1 MKYKVYMY
9 KGSKIVDMC
18 ETNDIHNAFDIYM
31 DMVASVASVRTAG
44 SYNVHVFN
52 SDEGTWERDVDII
65 VND

>member
-9 KGSKIVDMC
+9 KGNKIIGRH
-18 ETNDIHNAFDIYM
+18 ETNDINNALYVYM
-31 DMVASVASVRTAG
+31 DMVASVTSECGVG

-52 SDEGTWERDVDII
+52 SDEGTWERNVDII